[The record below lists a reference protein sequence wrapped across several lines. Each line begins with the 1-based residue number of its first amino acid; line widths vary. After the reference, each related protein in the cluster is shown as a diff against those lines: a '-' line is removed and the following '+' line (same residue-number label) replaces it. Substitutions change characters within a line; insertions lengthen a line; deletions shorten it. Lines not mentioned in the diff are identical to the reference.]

1 MEGEPCSYC
10 KIMVP
15 ITWQAVIAFI
25 RSEGGR
31 RTNRVSMCSHCVLLG
46 SSCLWL
52 SIRYSCVSWV
62 YFDVATS
69 VATCFLTVVL
79 VDSLLPSLSYS
90 LLHRCRVS
98 IVAVHWCLEMFTSC
112 SFHACFAHLVPLT
125 SFPITSFAV
134 KIAVARGCTK
144 RL

>member
-1 MEGEPCSYC
+1 M
-10 KIMVP
+10 
-15 ITWQAVIAFI
+15 
-25 RSEGGR
+25 
-31 RTNRVSMCSHCVLLG
+31 
-46 SSCLWL
+46 
-52 SIRYSCVSWV
+52 

-134 KIAVARGCTK
+134 KIAVASAVFLKCGDNK
-144 RL
+144 NLAKQLRLPLLADLILLPRLTNVARA